1 MEVSQKLKN
10 STAITAIPLFGIL
23 SEWNISNNS
32 KWYMHPHVQWSIIY
46 NSQDLEAT
54 QVSTDGRVDEEQ
66 IRLLQ
71 DMPQWHIDYIELKVL
86 VK

>member
-1 MEVSQKLKN
+1 
-10 STAITAIPLFGIL
+10 
-23 SEWNISNNS
+23 
-32 KWYMHPHVQWSIIY
+32 MHPHVQWSIIY

-71 DMPQWHIDYIELKVL
+71 DMPQWHIDYIELKL
-86 VK
+86 LDK